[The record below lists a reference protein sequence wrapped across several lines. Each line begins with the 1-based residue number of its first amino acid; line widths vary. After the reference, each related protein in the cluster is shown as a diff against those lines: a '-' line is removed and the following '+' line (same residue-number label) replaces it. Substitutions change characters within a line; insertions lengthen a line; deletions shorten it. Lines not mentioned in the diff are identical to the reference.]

1 MNMSIDLS
9 HVDVNLIILMI
20 IGALQA
26 YQSYTARK
34 TGQNMS
40 LLERNT
46 NSLKDALVAST
57 AKASLAEG
65 TASGIIQGHAAGLLQ
80 GRGESDASRA
90 DPKNATRPDESLK

>member
-1 MNMSIDLS
+1 MSVDLS

-26 YQSYTARK
+26 FQAYQARK

-40 LLERNT
+40 LLEKNT
-46 NSLKDALVAST
+46 NSLKDALVLST

-80 GRGESDASRA
+80 GRSESDATRA
-90 DPKNATRPDESLK
+90 TPTVNSEPQIK